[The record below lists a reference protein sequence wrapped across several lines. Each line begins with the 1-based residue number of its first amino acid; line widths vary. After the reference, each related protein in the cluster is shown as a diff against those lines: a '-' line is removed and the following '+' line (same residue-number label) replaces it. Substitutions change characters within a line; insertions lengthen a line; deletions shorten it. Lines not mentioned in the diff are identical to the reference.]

1 MSSVKLR
8 KQIVKGKGYYYLV
21 TYISSKIVDGKKIVK
36 RKKKSLKLTFY
47 PKPTNPQQRK
57 HNKESKMRAEM
68 LLRQAEEEHF
78 FASRGLT
85 NLEKANKPFFDYW
98 RSFVNNKTTTQNNA
112 NVFMQTMNKL
122 IAYKGNQILIHQ
134 VNYAYCRDFLSFLQ
148 NTLKKNGEKL
158 SSSSIDSYFKKLNL
172 VLKELVKEGIILKNP
187 AQDVKVPKVIHKRRE
202 WLTLEEIELL
212 INAECDIKNL
222 KYFYLLSCFTG
233 LRHSDIK
240 NLTWKDYIIE
250 GDKHFFKIYIQK
262 TGKDLVI
269 PVNHNARQ
277 ILEQIGRKS
286 DDDKIVVGL
295 KYGSWSNLKLKQWGM
310 RAGINKDITPH
321 TARHTFATNFAMEG
335 GNPMVLQELL
345 GHSEFKATKV
355 YVQIAE
361 SKKFTEMDKMPKL
374 NINQ

>member
-1 MSSVKLR
+1 
-8 KQIVKGKGYYYLV
+8 
-21 TYISSKIVDGKKIVK
+21 
-36 RKKKSLKLTFY
+36 
-47 PKPTNPQQRK
+47 
-57 HNKESKMRAEM
+57 MRAEM

-361 SKKFTEMDKMPKL
+361 TKKFTEMDKMPKL